1 MINTFTF
8 LTLLLLFVRIYSLVS
23 ILFLSG
29 KRVQFAERITVF
41 ILLFEV
47 LTIFLYTFFSSFR
60 YLLPPALMLL
70 KTQKIFILKNFSVTL
85 LIYSILDLA
94 LGFTFGSQNI
104 FKFINRFLVG
114 IILLTNIIYGFMLI
128 TLHYPS
134 CFSRIIFTSSII
146 ISGFNP

>member
-29 KRVQFAERITVF
+29 KRVQFAERITVS

-47 LTIFLYTFFSSFR
+47 LTIFLYAFFSSFR
-60 YLLPPALMLL
+60 YLLPPVLMLL
-70 KTQKIFILKNFSVTL
+70 KTQKIFILKNFSVIL
-85 LIYSILDLA
+85 LIYSFLNLA
-94 LGFTFGSQNI
+94 LAFTFGSQNI

-114 IILLTNIIYGFMLI
+114 IILLTNIIYGFVLI
-128 TLHYPS
+128 
-134 CFSRIIFTSSII
+134 I
-146 ISGFNP
+146 

>member
-70 KTQKIFILKNFSVTL
+70 KTQKIFILKNFSVML

-128 TLHYPS
+128 
-134 CFSRIIFTSSII
+134 I
-146 ISGFNP
+146 

>member
-70 KTQKIFILKNFSVTL
+70 KTQKIFILKNFSVTF

-94 LGFTFGSQNI
+94 LSFTFGSQNI

-128 TLHYPS
+128 
-134 CFSRIIFTSSII
+134 I
-146 ISGFNP
+146 

>member
-70 KTQKIFILKNFSVTL
+70 KTQKIFILKNFSVML
-85 LIYSILDLA
+85 LIYSILDLV

-128 TLHYPS
+128 
-134 CFSRIIFTSSII
+134 I
-146 ISGFNP
+146 

>member
-23 ILFLSG
+23 LLFLSG

-47 LTIFLYTFFSSFR
+47 MTIFLYAFFTSFR
-60 YLLPPALMLL
+60 YLLPPVLMLL
-70 KTQKIFILKNFSVTL
+70 KTQKLFILKNFSVKL
-85 LIYSILDLA
+85 LVYCILNLA
-94 LGFTFGSQNI
+94 LSFTFGSQGI
-104 FKFINRFLVG
+104 FKFINRFIVG

-128 TLHYPS
+128 
-134 CFSRIIFTSSII
+134 I
-146 ISGFNP
+146 

>member
-1 MINTFTF
+1 MINIFTF

-23 ILFLSG
+23 LLFLSE

-47 LTIFLYTFFSSFR
+47 LTI
-60 YLLPPALMLL
+60 
-70 KTQKIFILKNFSVTL
+70 
-85 LIYSILDLA
+85 YSILNLA
-94 LGFTFGSQNI
+94 LAFTFGSQNI

-128 TLHYPS
+128 
-134 CFSRIIFTSSII
+134 I
-146 ISGFNP
+146 

>member
-1 MINTFTF
+1 MINIFTF

-23 ILFLSG
+23 LLFLSE

-47 LTIFLYTFFSSFR
+47 LTIFLYTFFNSFR
-60 YLLPPALMLL
+60 YLLPPVLMLL
-70 KTQKIFILKNFSVTL
+70 KTQKFFILKNFSVTL
-85 LIYSILDLA
+85 LMYSILNLA
-94 LGFTFGSQNI
+94 LVFTFGSQNI

-128 TLHYPS
+128 
-134 CFSRIIFTSSII
+134 I
-146 ISGFNP
+146 

>member
-29 KRVQFAERITVF
+29 KRVQFAERITVS

-60 YLLPPALMLL
+60 YLLPPVLMLL

-85 LIYSILDLA
+85 LIYSILNLA
-94 LGFTFGSQNI
+94 LVFTFGSQNI

-114 IILLTNIIYGFMLI
+114 IILLTNIIYGFVLI
-128 TLHYPS
+128 
-134 CFSRIIFTSSII
+134 I
-146 ISGFNP
+146 

>member
-94 LGFTFGSQNI
+94 LSFTFGSQNI

-128 TLHYPS
+128 
-134 CFSRIIFTSSII
+134 I
-146 ISGFNP
+146 

>member
-94 LGFTFGSQNI
+94 LGFTFGSQNT

-128 TLHYPS
+128 
-134 CFSRIIFTSSII
+134 I
-146 ISGFNP
+146 

>member
-29 KRVQFAERITVF
+29 KRVQFAERITVS

-85 LIYSILDLA
+85 LIYSILNLA
-94 LGFTFGSQNI
+94 LVFTFGSQNI

-114 IILLTNIIYGFMLI
+114 IILLTNIIYGFVLI
-128 TLHYPS
+128 
-134 CFSRIIFTSSII
+134 I
-146 ISGFNP
+146 